1 MRILGYITHPRLM
14 ITIFKNDD
22 RFSVK
27 FESGFYEQTYK
38 FASADYLS
46 TVEEL
51 RQLIDAP
58 FIAAVE
64 QQLIAM
70 HQQKM
75 EAINRFLPPIED
87 DFDEII

>member
-1 MRILGYITHPRLM
+1 MRILGYISHPTLN

-51 RQLIDAP
+51 RLLIDAP
-58 FIAAVE
+58 FVAAVE
-64 QQLIAM
+64 QQLITM
-70 HQQKM
+70 HQQKI
-75 EAINRFLPPIED
+75 EAINRFLPPIEE
-87 DFDEII
+87 DFEEII